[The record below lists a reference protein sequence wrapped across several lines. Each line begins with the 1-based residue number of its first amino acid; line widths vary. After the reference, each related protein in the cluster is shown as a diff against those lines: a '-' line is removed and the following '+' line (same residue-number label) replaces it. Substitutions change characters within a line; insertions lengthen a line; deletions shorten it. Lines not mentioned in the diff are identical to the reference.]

1 MNKKI
6 KSTTI
11 LIRKVGF
18 LMKKLLIIIA
28 GLILVITFINK
39 EEDYVI
45 VPNTSIRFR
54 IIPNSN
60 TIEDITIKEKIKD
73 EINDVIKNI
82 EASSTDI
89 TTSREK
95 INSAI
100 PEIEEKIN
108 DLFEKENYTKDYK
121 INYGM
126 NYFPEKIYKG
136 VKYPSG
142 EYESLVIE
150 IGESSGDNYWCVLFP
165 PLCMID
171 AEESEEVEYK
181 FFISEIIKKFFK

>member
-73 EINDVIKNI
+73 EINDVIKKHQ
-82 EASSTDI
+82 AQT
-89 TTSREK
+89 
-95 INSAI
+95 
-100 PEIEEKIN
+100 
-108 DLFEKENYTKDYK
+108 
-121 INYGM
+121 
-126 NYFPEKIYKG
+126 
-136 VKYPSG
+136 
-142 EYESLVIE
+142 
-150 IGESSGDNYWCVLFP
+150 
-165 PLCMID
+165 
-171 AEESEEVEYK
+171 
-181 FFISEIIKKFFK
+181 

>member
-1 MNKKI
+1 
-6 KSTTI
+6 
-11 LIRKVGF
+11 
-18 LMKKLLIIIA
+18 MKKLLILLAAIL
-28 GLILVITFINK
+28 LITTFINV
-39 EEDYVI
+39 EEDYII

-60 TIEDITIKEKIKD
+60 TLEDVAIKEKVKN

-82 EASSTDI
+82 ESSSIDI
-89 TTSREK
+89 DSSRDK
-95 INSAI
+95 IKESI
-100 PEIEEKIN
+100 PEIENKIN
-108 DLFEKENYTKDYK
+108 TLFEQENYNKEYT

-126 NYFPEKIYKG
+126 NYFPEKVYKG

-142 EYESLVIE
+142 EYESMVIE
-150 IGESSGDNYWCVLFP
+150 IGNASGDNYWCVLFP